1 MGIFDT
7 IELIKKNFISIFV
20 ILVLVN
26 IYPLYKY
33 IELSFSSNRILTIE
47 IAPVNELELNSL
59 RELET
64 KILNSKKMIESSY
77 FNRELNIVE
86 NDTKNINYSQHYTP
100 QNLLALYFDTA
111 VSRQNIQNFIKKKLN

>member
-77 FNRELNIVE
+77 FNRELNLSLIH
-86 NDTKNINYSQHYTP
+86 I
-100 QNLLALYFDTA
+100 
-111 VSRQNIQNFIKKKLN
+111 